1 MYLYLELLIIV
12 CVELPC
18 EAMWQEPVLV
28 IAMSFPVNLGKHFS
42 SLALPDPILK
52 NREGVRGQTQNYTEV

>member
-1 MYLYLELLIIV
+1 MARAGA
-12 CVELPC
+12 CNSD
-18 EAMWQEPVLV
+18 V
-28 IAMSFPVNLGKHFS
+28 ISSQNLGKHFS